1 MTSRRLYR
9 ILLPAVTFLGGVF
22 IQLLLERWVS
32 LGIVT
37 TLSLVMVL
45 ISLAILFT
53 ASLHILESI
62 ESKFSIVDKNL
73 NSKFDLVNE
82 KLMDLFSRTG
92 LTVNCIEDG
101 EDKIS
106 YIRAAELINNAKSSL
121 TAVTTWSPFQE
132 LRPNAATKEYVNYYD
147 TIERKITEFQKN
159 KGVFHRRIIQVPEKY
174 VDAPLEFAKE
184 TPFINC
190 LKHTIMIQALYPR
203 SCQIRKSPT
212 LLNIHFTIV
221 DRRYIIMPIFNFN
234 EKTKGIVRHGAL
246 IYGDIQKDFVNYLE
260 SIYNILD
267 SYSRPI
273 TPDSLTL
280 INYISNNTI

>member
-101 EDKIS
+101 EDKI
-106 YIRAAELINNAKSSL
+106 
-121 TAVTTWSPFQE
+121 
-132 LRPNAATKEYVNYYD
+132 
-147 TIERKITEFQKN
+147 
-159 KGVFHRRIIQVPEKY
+159 
-174 VDAPLEFAKE
+174 
-184 TPFINC
+184 
-190 LKHTIMIQALYPR
+190 
-203 SCQIRKSPT
+203 
-212 LLNIHFTIV
+212 
-221 DRRYIIMPIFNFN
+221 
-234 EKTKGIVRHGAL
+234 
-246 IYGDIQKDFVNYLE
+246 
-260 SIYNILD
+260 
-267 SYSRPI
+267 
-273 TPDSLTL
+273 
-280 INYISNNTI
+280 